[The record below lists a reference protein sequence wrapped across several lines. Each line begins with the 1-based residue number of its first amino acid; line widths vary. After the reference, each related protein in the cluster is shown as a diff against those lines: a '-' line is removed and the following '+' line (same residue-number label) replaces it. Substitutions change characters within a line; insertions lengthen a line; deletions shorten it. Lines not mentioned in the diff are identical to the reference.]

1 MTAAWEAFLR
11 SLDGGWGYV
20 FLFLSSLA
28 ENLFPP
34 LPGDTVL
41 VAGAVL
47 VGMGKMTFLPAY
59 LSSTAGSFLG
69 FMILY
74 RLGRRW
80 GPALVGRLPF
90 FHEDHLERAGAWF
103 GRYGVWVIGVN
114 RFLSGFRGIV
124 SLAAGMVKMNQRV
137 VALLAL
143 ASCLIWNVLLMVL
156 GVWAGIHWELIL
168 SNYQRIVFILLMLAA
183 VFLVIRMKVKKR
195 KYRQE
200 KE

>member
-1 MTAAWEAFLR
+1 MTAAWDAFLR
-11 SLDGGWGYV
+11 SLDGGWGYL
-20 FLFLSSLA
+20 FLFISSLA

-69 FMILY
+69 FMILF

-90 FHEDHLERAGAWF
+90 FHQEHLERIGTWF
-103 GRYGVWVIGVN
+103 GRYGVWVIGMN

-143 ASCLIWNVLLMVL
+143 ASCLIWNALLMFL
-156 GVWAGIHWELIL
+156 GIWVGIHWESIL
-168 SNYQRIVFILLMLAA
+168 RNYHRVVFIILLAA
-183 VFLVIRMKVKKR
+183 AMVLLVRMQLRKR
-195 KYRQE
+195 KFRQE
-200 KE
+200 RE